1 MITIKSHFAFS
12 GINIPSTINCS
23 INSYFKDDQLIQ
35 SIDFPTTPITEPLGQ
50 NYIKSIINNN
60 LKTLDNNL
68 TELRKYQMIR
78 TCIRNSG
85 TIYCNKTNK

>member
-35 SIDFPTTPITEPLGQ
+35 SQNLWDKITLNQ
-50 NYIKSIINNN
+50 
-60 LKTLDNNL
+60 
-68 TELRKYQMIR
+68 
-78 TCIRNSG
+78 
-85 TIYCNKTNK
+85 